1 MKRSACQKLDGVAIN
16 GDFCEPP
23 RFFLIRAAYIDP
35 IENMAVRPNHIG
47 AVFLHLL
54 SPLQQKIVGPKTSVG
69 LSGNPTFLKQEVA
82 N

>member
-1 MKRSACQKLDGVAIN
+1 MLWFKTFYEAVGLPKLDGVAVN

-54 SPLQQKIVGPKTSVG
+54 SPCNRKS
-69 LSGNPTFLKQEVA
+69 
-82 N
+82 